1 MRNPRIPNQTRTT
14 TSITK
19 QLFRTGIFSTKVWQ
33 KEDAVFC
40 EIQVPSWSRLQ
51 DWASRGSFASDVWGI
66 KLNHNFSYKKL
77 KFIFFLVTS
86 NNNHFVWCWCFVL
99 FFKTIFP
106 NTRYNTAA
114 RRLAKVPRATA
125 TTASR
130 RTHWKRWIKIVR
142 SRRATPAAK
151 SFISSSIIARPLWYV
166 RYQHYPPP
174 FFFSIPNSFVLV
186 AGCFTFFILRED
198 DAWWCGYMARAPSV
212 SRVPESILSN
222 TITFLFLLFCF
233 SLSLWPLYFVCRA
246 RCHPACRL
254 ERTLR
259 FRTVKTL
266 VCISPVCRSFRLS
279 KPR

>member
-166 RYQHYPPP
+166 RYQHYPPLLLFYTQFVCFGCWLFHLFYTAWGWRMMVRLYGPRSIRQPRARIDFEQHYNIP
-174 FFFSIPNSFVLV
+174 FS
-186 AGCFTFFILRED
+186 FIL
-198 DAWWCGYMARAPSV
+198 
-212 SRVPESILSN
+212 
-222 TITFLFLLFCF
+222 FL
-233 SLSLWPLYFVCRA
+233 SLSLA
-246 RCHPACRL
+246 II
-254 ERTLR
+254 
-259 FRTVKTL
+259 FRM
-266 VCISPVCRSFRLS
+266 
-279 KPR
+279 